1 MNMEKEILLEGLDCA
16 NCSAKIEKEVNA
28 LNGVEANINL
38 VTKTLRLKTTINHDE
53 GELFEQIKSIVHKH
67 EPDVDVIDKHASK
80 AIEIEATLEGL
91 SCANCAAK
99 IEKAV
104 QGLGTVNNVSVDFV
118 SKKLL
123 FTAMDDKQI
132 HQIHTQVEDIVHT
145 IEPDTKYIL
154 KNEDKSAPQ
163 RAFDLKQLGKHQFNQ
178 FIRFGTGILFFVLGL
193 FIKEPPLLELIL
205 FLIAYVIVGG
215 DVIRKAFQ
223 GVLNK
228 QFFSENFLMTIAT
241 TGAFIVGEYPEGVAV
256 MLFYLVGEFFQDL
269 AVDHSRN
276 SIQDLMDIRPDTAN
290 LVQGDRILSVSAE
303 SVQVHDIILV
313 RPGEKVP
320 LDGRIIEGSSS
331 FDTSHL
337 TGESLP
343 RDVTVDDQ
351 ALGGF
356 VNLSGVIK
364 IKVSKPFAES
374 TVAKILDL
382 VQNASSRKAKTEQFI
397 TRFAMVYTP
406 IVVFGALALAFI
418 PPLLIPGASL
428 YDWFYRAMIFLVISC
443 PCALVISIPLGFF
456 GGVGG
461 ASKRG
466 ILVKGSNYLEALRK
480 VKTIVF
486 DKTGTLTEGKFSVHK
501 IIAEDGYSEDE
512 ILRVAAHAESHSTH
526 PIASSIKKAY
536 RGRIDLS
543 LTTEIK
549 ELAGLGVT
557 IHYDGKIIHVGNH
570 RLMDSIGLQIPKQAV
585 LGTLIH
591 VAIDHAY
598 AGSILIADTI
608 KKEAKQAITD
618 LKQIGIRTVLLSG
631 DLKGIANQVASDL
644 GIDEVHAELLPQDK
658 VAIFE
663 QLNTSNKDKIA
674 FVGDGINDA
683 PVLARADIGIAMGGL
698 GSDAAIEAADIVIM
712 NDELTQ
718 VVTAM
723 KIANKTH
730 TIVYQNIVFALGVKA
745 IFLVLGAFGLASMW
759 EAVFADT
766 GVALI
771 AIANAMR
778 VMRTRKL

>member
-1 MNMEKEILLEGLDCA
+1 MEKEILLEGLDCA

-28 LNGVEANINL
+28 LEGVEANINL

-53 GELFEQIKSIVHKH
+53 RELFEQIKSIVHKH
-67 EPDVDVIDKHASK
+67 EPDVDLIDKHASK
-80 AIEIEATLEGL
+80 AIRIEATLEGL

-269 AVDHSRN
+269 AVDHSRK

-303 SVQVHDIILV
+303 SVQVNDIILV
-313 RPGEKVP
+313 RPGEKIP

-337 TGESLP
+337 TGESMP
-343 RDVTVDDQ
+343 RDVSIDDQ

-364 IKVSKPFAES
+364 IEVSKPFAES

-397 TRFAMVYTP
+397 TRFAMIYTP
-406 IVVFGALALAFI
+406 IVVFGAMALAFI

-466 ILVKGSNYLEALRK
+466 ILVKGSNYLEALRT

-486 DKTGTLTEGKFSVHK
+486 DKTGTLTEGKFSVQSIQAK
-501 IIAEDGYSEDE
+501 DGYTEDE
-512 ILRVAAHAESHSTH
+512 ILRVAAYAESHSSH
-526 PIASSIKKAY
+526 PIANSIKTAY
-536 RGRIDLS
+536 HGQIDLN
-543 LTTEIK
+543 LATEIK

-557 IHYDGKIIHVGNH
+557 IQFEGKTVHVGNH
-570 RLMDSIGLQIPKQAV
+570 RLMDSIGIQIPKQSV

-608 KKEAKQAITD
+608 KKEAKQAISD
-618 LKQIGIRTVLLSG
+618 LKQMGIRTVLLSG
-631 DLKGIANQVASDL
+631 DLKGIANQVATDL

-658 VAIFE
+658 VTIFE

-730 TIVYQNIVFALGVKA
+730 TIVYQNIFFALGVKA
-745 IFLVLGAFGLASMW
+745 IFLILGAFGLASMW

-778 VMRTRKL
+778 VMRTNKL

>member
-1 MNMEKEILLEGLDCA
+1 MEKEILLEGLDCA

-28 LNGVEANINL
+28 LEGVEANINL

-53 GELFEQIKSIVHKH
+53 RELFEQVKSIVHKH

-80 AIEIEATLEGL
+80 AIQIEATLEGL

-104 QGLGTVNNVSVDFV
+104 QALGTVNNVSVDFV
-118 SKKLL
+118 SKKLR
-123 FTAMDDKQI
+123 FTALDDKQI

-178 FIRFGTGILFFVLGL
+178 IIRFGTGILFFVLGL
-193 FIKEPPLLELIL
+193 FIKEPPLLELSL

-269 AVDHSRN
+269 AVDHSRK

-290 LVQGDRILSVSAE
+290 LVQGNRILSVSAE
-303 SVQVHDIILV
+303 SVQVNDIILV
-313 RPGEKVP
+313 RPGEKIP

-337 TGESLP
+337 TGESMP
-343 RDVTVDDQ
+343 RDVFVDDQ

-364 IKVSKPFAES
+364 IEVSKPFAES

-406 IVVFGALALAFI
+406 IVVFGAMALAFI
-418 PPLLIPGASL
+418 PPLLIPGARL

-466 ILVKGSNYLEALRK
+466 ILVKGSNYLEALRT

-486 DKTGTLTEGKFSVHK
+486 DKTGTLTEGKFSVQS
-501 IIAEDGYSEDE
+501 IQAEAGYTNEE
-512 ILRVAAHAESHSTH
+512 ILRVAAHAESHSSH
-526 PIASSIKKAY
+526 PIANSIMKAY
-536 RGRIDLS
+536 RVQIDLN
-543 LTTEIK
+543 LATEIK

-557 IHYDGKIIHVGNH
+557 IQFEGKTVHVGNH
-570 RLMDSIGLQIPKQAV
+570 RLMDSIGLQIPKQST

-618 LKQIGIRTVLLSG
+618 LKQMGIRTILLSG
-631 DLKGIANQVASDL
+631 DLKGIASQVASDL

-663 QLNTSNKDKIA
+663 QFNTSNKDKIA

-730 TIVYQNIVFALGVKA
+730 TIVYQNIFFALGVKA
-745 IFLVLGAFGLASMW
+745 IFLILGAFGLASMW

>member
-1 MNMEKEILLEGLDCA
+1 MEKEIYLDGLDCA

-28 LNGVEANINL
+28 LDGIEANLNL
-38 VTKTLRLKTTINHDE
+38 VTRTLKLKSTNKLNE
-53 GELFEQIKSIVHKH
+53 NELFEQVRSIVNKH
-67 EPDVDVIDKHASK
+67 EPDVNVVDKK
-80 AIEIEATLEGL
+80 ATQTIEVEALLEGL

-99 IEKAV
+99 IEKAI
-104 QGLGTVNNVSVDFV
+104 QALDTVNLVSVDFV
-118 SKKLL
+118 SKKLR
-123 FTAMDDKQI
+123 FTALDDKQV
-132 HQIHTQVEDIVHT
+132 HQIHAQIEAIVKT
-145 IEPDTKYIL
+145 IEPDTQYLLQASK
-154 KNEDKSAPQ
+154 KETPQ
-163 RAFDLKQLGKHQFNQ
+163 RAFDLKQMGKHQFNQ
-178 FIRFGTGILFFVLGL
+178 IVRFSVGILFFALGL
-193 FIKEPPLLELIL
+193 YIKEPPLLELSL
-205 FLIAYVIVGG
+205 FLVAYVIVGG
-215 DVIRKAFQ
+215 NVIRKAVQ
-223 GVLNK
+223 GVLRK

-269 AVDHSRN
+269 AVDHSRK

-290 LVQGDRILSVSAE
+290 LVQGDRVLSVSAE
-303 SVQVHDIILV
+303 SVQVKDIILV
-313 RPGEKVP
+313 RPGEKIP
-320 LDGRIIEGSSS
+320 LDGVIIEGSSS

-337 TGESLP
+337 TGESMP
-343 RDVTVDDQ
+343 RDVSVEDQ

-364 IKVSKPFAES
+364 IEVSKPFAES

-397 TRFAMVYTP
+397 TRFAMLYTP
-406 IVVFGALALAFI
+406 VVVFGAMALAFL
-418 PPLLIPGASL
+418 PPLLIPGQNL

-486 DKTGTLTEGKFSVHK
+486 DKTGTLTEGKFSVQAIHAQANVTE
-501 IIAEDGYSEDE
+501 AEL
-512 ILRVAAHAESHSTH
+512 LRIAAHAESHSTH
-526 PIASSIKKAY
+526 PIATSIKKAY
-536 RGRIDLS
+536 TGRIDQS
-543 LTTEIK
+543 QITDIK
-549 ELAGLGVT
+549 ERAGLGVS
-557 IHYDGKIIHVGNH
+557 IQFEGKSIHVGNH
-570 RLMDSIGLQIPKQAV
+570 RLMDSIGLSIPKQEA

-591 VAIDHAY
+591 IAMDGVY
-598 AGSILIADTI
+598 AGSLLIADTI
-608 KKEAKQAITD
+608 KKEAKQAMSE
-618 LKQIGIRTVLLSG
+618 LKQMGIRTVLLSG
-631 DLKGIANQVASDL
+631 DLQAIANQVALDL

-658 VAIFE
+658 VSIFE
-663 QLNTSNKDKIA
+663 KLNTSNKDKIA

-718 VVTAM
+718 VVTAL

-730 TIVYQNIVFALGVKA
+730 VIVYQNIIFALGVKA

-778 VMRTRKL
+778 VMRTDRL

>member
-1 MNMEKEILLEGLDCA
+1 MEKEIYLDGLDCA

-28 LNGVEANINL
+28 LDGVEASLNL
-38 VTKTLRLKTTINHDE
+38 VTRTLKLKSMTKLNE
-53 GELFEQIKSIVHKH
+53 NELFEQVRSIVNKH
-67 EPDVDVIDKHASK
+67 EPDVKVIDKNAPQS
-80 AIEIEATLEGL
+80 IEVEALLEGL

-99 IEKAV
+99 IEKAI
-104 QGLGTVNNVSVDFV
+104 QALDTVNLVSIDFV
-118 SKKLL
+118 SKKLRY
-123 FTAMDDKQI
+123 TALDAKHINQI
-132 HQIHTQVEDIVHT
+132 HSQIEAIVKT
-145 IEPDTKYIL
+145 IEPDTQYIL
-154 KNEDKSAPQ
+154 KPESKEMPQ
-163 RAFDLKQLGKHQFNQ
+163 RAFDLKQMGQHQFNQ
-178 FIRFGTGILFFVLGL
+178 ILRFGLGLLFFALGL
-193 FIKEPPLLELIL
+193 FIKEPPLLELSL
-205 FLIAYVIVGG
+205 FLVAYVIVGG
-215 DVIRKAFQ
+215 NVIRKAVQ
-223 GVLNK
+223 GVLRK

-269 AVDHSRN
+269 AVNHSRR

-303 SVQVHDIILV
+303 SVQVKDIILV
-313 RPGEKVP
+313 RPGEKIP
-320 LDGRIIEGSSS
+320 LDGIIIEGSSS

-337 TGESLP
+337 TGESMP
-343 RDVTVDDQ
+343 RDVSVEDQ

-364 IKVSKPFAES
+364 IEVSKPFAES

-397 TRFAMVYTP
+397 TRFAMIYTP
-406 IVVFGALALAFI
+406 VVVFGAMALAFL
-418 PPLLIPGASL
+418 PPLLIPGQNL

-466 ILVKGSNYLEALRK
+466 ILVKGSNHLEALRK

-486 DKTGTLTEGKFSVHK
+486 DKTGTLTEGKFSVQA
-501 IIAEDGYSEDE
+501 IQPQVGFTADE
-512 ILRVAAHAESHSTH
+512 LLRSAAYAESHSTH
-526 PIASSIKKAY
+526 PIALSITKAY
-536 RGRIDLS
+536 KGAIDLTLIS
-543 LTTEIK
+543 NIK
-549 ELAGLGVT
+549 ELAGLGISIQLENKT
-557 IHYDGKIIHVGNH
+557 IHVGNH
-570 RLMDSIGLQIPKQAV
+570 RLMDSIGLISIPKQEA

-591 VAIDHAY
+591 IVIDDVY

-608 KKEAKQAITD
+608 KKEAKQAISD
-618 LKQIGIRTVLLSG
+618 LKQMGMRTVLLSG
-631 DLKGIANQVASDL
+631 DLQAIANQVALDL

-658 VAIFE
+658 VTIFE
-663 QLNTSNKDKIA
+663 RLNTSNKDKIA

-718 VVTAM
+718 VVTAL

-730 TIVYQNIVFALGVKA
+730 TIVYQNIFFALGVKA

-778 VMRTRKL
+778 VMHTNKL

>member
-1 MNMEKEILLEGLDCA
+1 MEKEILLEGLDCA

-28 LNGVEANINL
+28 LEGVEASINL
-38 VTKTLRLKTTINHDE
+38 VTKTLRLKSTLNHNE
-53 GELFEQIKSIVHKH
+53 RELFEQVKTIVHKH
-67 EPDVDVIDKHASK
+67 EPDVAVIDKQAPKS
-80 AIEIEATLEGL
+80 IQIEATLDGL

-118 SKKLL
+118 SKKLR

-154 KNEDKSAPQ
+154 KSEDKSNPQ
-163 RAFDLKQLGKHQFNQ
+163 RAFDLKKLGKHQFNQ
-178 FIRFGTGILFFVLGL
+178 IIRFGIGILFFVLGL
-193 FIKEPPLLELIL
+193 FIKEPPLLELSL

-223 GVLNK
+223 GVLNR

-269 AVDHSRN
+269 AVDHSRK

-303 SVQVHDIILV
+303 SVQVNDIILV
-313 RPGEKVP
+313 RPGEKIP
-320 LDGRIIEGSSS
+320 LDGKIIEGSSS

-337 TGESLP
+337 TGESMP
-343 RDVTVDDQ
+343 RDVSVDDQ

-364 IKVSKPFAES
+364 IEVSKPFAES

-397 TRFAMVYTP
+397 TRFAMIYTP
-406 IVVFGALALAFI
+406 IVVFGAMALAFI

-486 DKTGTLTEGKFSVHK
+486 DKTGTLTEGKFSVQS
-501 IIAEDGYSEDE
+501 IQAETGYTNDE
-512 ILRVAAHAESHSTH
+512 ILRVAAYAESHSTH
-526 PIASSIKKAY
+526 PIASSIKQAY
-536 RGRIDLS
+536 RGQVDLNMVS
-543 LTTEIK
+543 EIK

-557 IHYDGKIIHVGNH
+557 IQFEGKTVHVGNH
-570 RLMDSIGLQIPKQAV
+570 RLMDTIGVQFPKQSA

-591 VAIDHAY
+591 VAIDNAY

-608 KKEAKQAITD
+608 KKEAKQAIAD
-618 LKQIGIRTVLLSG
+618 LKQMGIRTVLLSG
-631 DLKGIANQVASDL
+631 DLKGIASQVASDL

-658 VAIFE
+658 VEIFE

-730 TIVYQNIVFALGVKA
+730 TIVYQNIFFALGVKA
-745 IFLVLGAFGLASMW
+745 IFLMLGAFGLASMW

-778 VMRTRKL
+778 VMRTNKL

>member
-1 MNMEKEILLEGLDCA
+1 MEKKNILTGSDCA
-16 NCSAKIEKEVNA
+16 KYSDDAEIKVNA
-28 LNGVEANINL
+28 LEGVETNINR
-38 VTKTLRLKTTINHDE
+38 VTQSVLLKSNLNHDE
-53 GELFEQIKSIVHKH
+53 REFYGELGSIVLKR
-67 EPDVDVIDKHASK
+67 EPVVEVMENLAPKPIQS
-80 AIEIEATLEGL
+80 EVTLEGL

-104 QGLGTVNNVSVDFV
+104 QGLDAVNNVSIDFV
-118 SKKLL
+118 TKKLH
-123 FTAMDDKQI
+123 FTAKDEKQI
-132 HQIHTQVEDIVHT
+132 LQIHTHIESIVQS

-154 KNEDKSAPQ
+154 NHQERSVPR
-163 RAFDLKQLGKHQFNQ
+163 RAFDLKKMGRHQVNQ
-178 FIRFGTGILFFVLGL
+178 IIRFGAGILFFVLGL
-193 FIKEPPLLELIL
+193 FVKEPPLLELIL

-215 DVIRKAFQ
+215 NVIRKAFR
-223 GVLNK
+223 GIMNK

-241 TGAFIVGEYPEGVAV
+241 SGAFIVGEYPEGVAV

-269 AVDHSRN
+269 ALDHSRK
-276 SIQDLMDIRPDTAN
+276 SIQELMDIRPDTAN
-290 LVQGDRILSVSAE
+290 LVQGDCILSVSAE
-303 SVQVHDIILV
+303 SIQVNDIILV
-313 RPGEKVP
+313 RPGEKIP
-320 LDGRIIEGSSS
+320 LDGRIIEGSTSV
-331 FDTSHL
+331 DTSHL
-337 TGESLP
+337 TGESMP
-343 RDVTVDDQ
+343 RDVSVDDQ
-351 ALGGF
+351 VLGGF

-364 IKVSKPFAES
+364 TEVSKPFAES
-374 TVAKILDL
+374 TVSKILDL

-397 TRFAMVYTP
+397 TRFAMIYTP
-406 IVVFGALALAFI
+406 IVVFGAMALAI
-418 PPLLIPGASL
+418 LPPLLIPGASF

-466 ILVKGSNYLEALRK
+466 ILVKGSNHLEALRT

-486 DKTGTLTEGKFSVHK
+486 DKTGTLTKGKFSVQS
-501 IIAEDGYSEDE
+501 IQTEADYSEDD

-536 RGRIDLS
+536 RGSVNLNLVS
-543 LTTEIK
+543 EMK

-557 IHYDGKIIHVGNH
+557 IQLEEKTIYVGNH
-570 RLMDSIGLQIPKQAV
+570 RLMEAMGLQIPKQPA
-585 LGTLIH
+585 LGTMIH
-591 VAIDHAY
+591 VAIDNGY

-608 KKEAKQAITD
+608 KKEAKQAVAS
-618 LKQIGIRTVLLSG
+618 LKQMGIRTVLLSG
-631 DLKGIANQVASDL
+631 DLKGIAHQVASEL
-644 GIDEVHAELLPQDK
+644 GIDEVHAELYPQDK

-663 QLNTSNKDKIA
+663 QLKTNNKDKIA

-723 KIANKTH
+723 KIADKTH
-730 TIVYQNIVFALGVKA
+730 TIVYQNIFFALSVKA
-745 IFLVLGAFGLASMW
+745 IFLVLGANGLASMW

-778 VMRTRKL
+778 VMRTNNV

>member
-1 MNMEKEILLEGLDCA
+1 MEKEILLEGLDCA

-28 LNGVEANINL
+28 LEGVEASINL
-38 VTKTLRLKTTINHDE
+38 VTKTLRLKSTLNHNE
-53 GELFEQIKSIVHKH
+53 RELFEQVKSIVHKH

-80 AIEIEATLEGL
+80 SVQIEATLEGL

-104 QGLGTVNNVSVDFV
+104 QGLDMVNNVSVDFV
-118 SKKLL
+118 SKKLR

-132 HQIHTQVEDIVHT
+132 HQIHAQVEDIVHT
-145 IEPDTKYIL
+145 IEPDTKYII
-154 KNEDKSAPQ
+154 KSEDKSTPQ
-163 RAFDLKQLGKHQFNQ
+163 RAFDLRQLGKHQFNQ
-178 FIRFGTGILFFVLGL
+178 IIRFGTGILFFVMGL
-193 FIKEPPLLELIL
+193 FIKEPPFLELSL

-223 GVLNK
+223 GVINK

-256 MLFYLVGEFFQDL
+256 MMFYLVGEFFQDL
-269 AVDHSRN
+269 AVDHSRK

-303 SVQVHDIILV
+303 SVQVNDIILV
-313 RPGEKVP
+313 RPGEKIP
-320 LDGRIIEGSSS
+320 LDGIIIEGSSS

-337 TGESLP
+337 TGESMP
-343 RDVTVDDQ
+343 RDVSIDDQ

-364 IKVSKPFAES
+364 IEVSKPFAES

-382 VQNASSRKAKTEQFI
+382 VQNASSRKAKTEEFI
-397 TRFAMVYTP
+397 TRFAMIYTP
-406 IVVFGALALAFI
+406 IVVFGAMALAFI

-486 DKTGTLTEGKFSVHK
+486 DKTGTLTEGKFSVQS
-501 IIAEDGYSEDE
+501 IQAEAGYTSDE
-512 ILRVAAHAESHSTH
+512 ILWVAAHAESHSSH

-536 RGRIDLS
+536 RNQVDLNMVS
-543 LTTEIK
+543 DIK

-557 IHYDGKIIHVGNH
+557 IQLEGKTVHVGNH
-570 RLMDSIGLQIPKQAV
+570 RLMDSIGLQIPKQSA

-591 VAIDHAY
+591 VAINNAY

-608 KKEAKQAITD
+608 KKEAKQAIMD
-618 LKQIGIRTVLLSG
+618 LKQMGIRTILLSG

-658 VAIFE
+658 VAIIE
-663 QLNTSNKDKIA
+663 QLNPNNKDKIA

-718 VVTAM
+718 VVTAL

-730 TIVYQNIVFALGVKA
+730 TIVYQNIFFALGVKA

-778 VMRTRKL
+778 VMRTNKL